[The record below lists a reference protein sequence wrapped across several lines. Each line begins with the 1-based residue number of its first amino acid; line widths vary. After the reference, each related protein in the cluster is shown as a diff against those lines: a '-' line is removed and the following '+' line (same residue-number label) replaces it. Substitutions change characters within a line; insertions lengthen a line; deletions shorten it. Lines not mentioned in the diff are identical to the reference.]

1 MGGILMFRKML
12 ISAIIVTAVFAAGSA
27 VYAQSGTNYAKE
39 DAPVF
44 KLLSDNESKTFDRE
58 YMISGSASEGTVV
71 TIELYWFKSEKSII
85 VNKKQSNSSE
95 SEGDWIF
102 QDSKEYT
109 VGSSGIFAE
118 PVALNLGKNKIVLL
132 ISNADGETEEITLEL
147 VRSLEKDAKEEV
159 NGPSLNKFVEDLSS
173 KVNSTE

>member
-1 MGGILMFRKML
+1 MCIR
-12 ISAIIVTAVFAAGSA
+12 
-27 VYAQSGTNYAKE
+27 
-39 DAPVF
+39 
-44 KLLSDNESKTFDRE
+44 DR
-58 YMISGSASEGTVV
+58 
-71 TIELYWFKSEKSII
+71 
-85 VNKKQSNSSE
+85 
-95 SEGDWIF
+95 
-102 QDSKEYT
+102 DSKEYT